1 MTPGKESVIARLVR
15 IVRQRHA
22 AVPPASTAPVPP
34 VRRGIYL
41 LPALFTIGNL
51 SLGFLAL
58 IKTVSHQFSAA
69 ATAILIG
76 HVLDIFDGTVAR
88 LTRTSSRFGIE
99 LDSLADWMTFCIAP
113 SFMMY
118 ELVLKNNRSW
128 GFAIALLF
136 VICGA
141 LRLARFNLKAH
152 MGEATPSHFTGLPT
166 PAAGGVLAIF
176 ALLYDVMELGKN
188 IRSLPMVMNQVPVFY
203 DIVPAVMLLLSFLM
217 VSDVR
222 YAKFR
227 TQSLL
232 RPRSMRAL
240 VLTIL
245 AVLMI
250 WVYPQNTLFILYV
263 SYIVWGLVDYFLGR
277 PLGRPAPTPP
287 AHESED
293 AVDHYGK

>member
-1 MTPGKESVIARLVR
+1 MSRFGLLSRLLGLR
-15 IVRQRHA
+15 GEGYPNM
-22 AVPPASTAPVPP
+22 PPASTAPVPP

-41 LPALFTIGNL
+41 LPALFTVGNMA
-51 SLGFLAL
+51 LGFFAL
-58 IKTVSHQFSAA
+58 IKSVGHEFSAA
-69 ATAILIG
+69 ATAILFG
-76 HVLDIFDGTVAR
+76 HVLDIFDGAVAR

-113 SFMMY
+113 SFLMY
-118 ELVLKNNRSW
+118 EMVLKDNRSW
-128 GFAIALLF
+128 GFPIALLF

-141 LRLARFNLKAH
+141 LRLARFNLKAQ
-152 MGEATPSHFTGLPT
+152 MGEAPPSFFTGLPT
-166 PAAGGVLAIF
+166 PAAGGVWAIF
-176 ALLYDVMELGKN
+176 ALLYDVMELGKP
-188 IRSLPMVMNQVPVFY
+188 IRSFKLVMNQVPVFY
-203 DIVPAVMLLLSFLM
+203 EVVPAVMLLLSLLM

-227 TQSLL
+227 TQNLL

-250 WVYPQNTLFILYV
+250 WVYPQNTIFILYV

-277 PLGRPAPTPP
+277 SLRRPSTPH
-287 AHESED
+287 ASDSEEH
-293 AVDHYGK
+293 VDHYGK